1 MKRSLLAAVAALA
14 AFTAAASIPFNGIVT
29 RGDFSPVKGAKV
41 YVNDSRR
48 YAKTDKHGRF
58 GLTDVAP
65 GDSLHLV
72 IKKNTY
78 VIPVDSALS
87 MRIVVADEGGIKN
100 YAEDPELVD
109 LGFGY
114 VKRREYNSPTSG
126 ITGDR
131 LVATGRTELL
141 DALIGLVPG
150 LERRPNGTVELRGTN
165 SFMISTEPLYIVDG
179 VVVMD
184 FDGINLHDIET
195 VEVMKDASIYGS
207 RGAGGAI
214 IVRTKRGRL

>member
-1 MKRSLLAAVAALA
+1 MKHILIAAAAALA
-14 AFTAAASIPFNGIVT
+14 ALSAVASTPFNGIVT
-29 RGDFSPVKGAKV
+29 RSDFSPVKGAKI
-41 YVNDSRR
+41 YVNDSRK
-48 YAKTDKHGRF
+48 YAKTDKNGRF

-65 GDSLHLV
+65 GDSLHLI

-78 VIPVDSALS
+78 VIPVDSARS

-100 YAEDPELVD
+100 AAEDPELVD

-141 DALIGLVPG
+141 EALVGLVPG
-150 LERRPNGTVELRGTN
+150 LERKPNGSVQLRGTN
-165 SFMISTEPLYIVDG
+165 SFTGRTEPLYIVDG
-179 VVVMD
+179 VIVVD
-184 FDGINLHDIET
+184 FDNINLHDIET
-195 VEVMKDASIYGS
+195 VEVLKDASIYGS

-214 IVRTKRGRL
+214 IVKTKRGR

>member
-1 MKRSLLAAVAALA
+1 MKHSLLSALAMLAALWA
-14 AFTAAASIPFNGIVT
+14 MASTPFNGIVT
-29 RGDFSPVKGAKV
+29 RSDFTPVKGAKV
-41 YVNDSRR
+41 YVKDSRR
-48 YAKTDKHGRF
+48 YAKSDKNGRF

-65 GDSLHLV
+65 GDSLHIT

-78 VIPVDSALS
+78 VIPVDSARS
-87 MRIVVADEGGIKN
+87 MRIVVSDEGEIKN
-100 YAEDPELVD
+100 AAEDLELVD
-109 LGFGY
+109 MGFGY
-114 VKRREYNSPTSG
+114 VRRREYNSPTSG
-126 ITGDR
+126 ITGER

-150 LERRPNGTVELRGTN
+150 LERRPNGTVELRGLN
-165 SFMISTEPLYIVDG
+165 SFMLSTEPLYIVDG

-214 IVRTKRGRL
+214 IVRTKRGK